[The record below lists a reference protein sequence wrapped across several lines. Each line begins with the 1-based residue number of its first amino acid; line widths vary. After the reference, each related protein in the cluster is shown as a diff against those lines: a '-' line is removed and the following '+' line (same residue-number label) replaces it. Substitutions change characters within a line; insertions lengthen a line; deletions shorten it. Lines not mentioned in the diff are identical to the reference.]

1 MRAMALF
8 HLDEIEFAADDFAEA
23 TRLVASSR
31 VLATEELESSRLE
44 DWLLV
49 QMLLRE
55 SQELLQ

>member
-31 VLATEELESSRLE
+31 ALTNEELESSRLE

-49 QMLLRE
+49 QLLLRE
-55 SQELLQ
+55 AKDLLQ